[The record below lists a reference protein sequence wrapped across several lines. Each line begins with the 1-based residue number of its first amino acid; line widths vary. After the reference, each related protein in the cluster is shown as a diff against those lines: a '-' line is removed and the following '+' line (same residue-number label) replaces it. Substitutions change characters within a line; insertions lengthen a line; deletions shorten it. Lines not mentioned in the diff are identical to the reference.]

1 MPTLKGTMVDFKAG
15 PGKGHGYLSLPKTS
29 RGGVL
34 VLHAWWGL
42 NDFFKSFCDRL
53 AQEGFTTLAPD
64 LRQGKIAH
72 TIDEAKAMLSSANE
86 EETFPPVVL
95 GGLDHLMSTSK
106 DRAFGVVGFS
116 MGAAAVVR
124 SAALV
129 EPVDA
134 AVPVSGPAEW
144 HVRPGCAR
152 RGRGSRRTALV
163 WRLPGGTAAAG
174 ALTGVRIARQIPTGE
189 SPASVIG
196 RIAPAPVLV
205 VHGTKD
211 PFFPVEEAR
220 DLYERAGEP
229 KALWVI
235 PGGGHAEGLFTEP
248 GRPVARGAVDG
259 FAEELVGRLAA
270 LEGPAKFRV

>member
-1 MPTLKGTMVDFKAG
+1 MLELAESLTRFGPVWTMDLR
-15 PGKGHGYLSLPKTS
+15 GHGTSGGWCTLGDAESLDVGAVTALVRRETSLP
-29 RGGVL
+29 
-34 VLHAWWGL
+34 
-42 NDFFKSFCDRL
+42 
-53 AQEGFTTLAPD
+53 
-64 LRQGKIAH
+64 
-72 TIDEAKAMLSSANE
+72 
-86 EETFPPVVL
+86 VV
-95 GGLDHLMSTSK
+95 
-106 DRAFGVVGFS
+106 AIGFS

>member
-1 MPTLKGTMVDFKAG
+1 GEPRLTERPRADPGRTEPAARHCSSEGTELLPRQVRSHPGTPVSRRVVGVRG
-15 PGKGHGYLSLPKTS
+15 PCRR
-29 RGGVL
+29 RGPD
-34 VLHAWWGL
+34 H
-42 NDFFKSFCDRL
+42 RL
-53 AQEGFTTLAPD
+53 AAWP
-64 LRQGKIAH
+64 
-72 TIDEAKAMLSSANE
+72 
-86 EETFPPVVL
+86 
-95 GGLDHLMSTSK
+95 
-106 DRAFGVVGFS
+106 
-116 MGAAAVVR
+116 
-124 SAALV
+124 
-129 EPVDA
+129 
-134 AVPVSGPAEW
+134 GPAR
-144 HVRPGCAR
+144 RPRQRPLPPPRPPRSAR

-235 PGGGHAEGLFTEP
+235 SGGGHAEGLFTEP
-248 GRPVARGAVDG
+248 GRPVAPGPVDG
-259 FAEELVGRLAA
+259 FAEEPLGRPAA
-270 LEGPAKFRV
+270 LGGPARFR

>member
-1 MPTLKGTMVDFKAG
+1 MLVHGLFAHRRIPGMLELAESLTRFGPVWTMDLR
-15 PGKGHGYLSLPKTS
+15 GHGTSGGWCTLGDAESLDVGAVTALVRRETSLP
-29 RGGVL
+29 
-34 VLHAWWGL
+34 
-42 NDFFKSFCDRL
+42 
-53 AQEGFTTLAPD
+53 
-64 LRQGKIAH
+64 
-72 TIDEAKAMLSSANE
+72 
-86 EETFPPVVL
+86 VV
-95 GGLDHLMSTSK
+95 
-106 DRAFGVVGFS
+106 AIGFS

-134 AVPVSGPAEW
+134 AVPVSGAAEW
-144 HVRPGCAR
+144 HRRTGSAR